1 MTKTLYTVTS
11 PLTGKVHTRNSIKA
25 YTHAV
30 VATMKHWEDGR
41 LVDSV
46 SFCGSLALAQ
56 KAEQFDRTLPGLVGI
71 SIISL

>member
-11 PLTGKVHTRNSIKA
+11 PLTGKVHTRNSTKA

-30 VATMKHWEDGR
+30 IATMKHWDGGR

-46 SFCGSLALAQ
+46 QFCGSLVLAQ
-56 KAEQFDRTLPGLVGI
+56 KAEQSDRTLPGLVGI
-71 SIISL
+71 TIVSL